1 MEEITKTKN
10 EALKIAN
17 KLSQI
22 RKQTAA
28 NLMKQIKIE
37 LKELYLDKTT
47 FDVQFSENK
56 DLNTNGIDQV
66 TFMLSTNI
74 GEPLKELSK
83 VASGGELSR
92 IMLALKKIFAK
103 HDRIGTVIFDEID
116 TGVSGRVAQAIAEK
130 MFQLSTSTQV
140 LCITH
145 LPQVAAMSDY
155 HLLIQKDTVHHRTTT
170 SLKKLSKQEKV
181 QELGRMMTG
190 ATLTDT
196 AIEHSEQ
203 LLALTRSFK

>member
-74 GEPLKELSK
+74 GEPLKELNK
-83 VASGGELSR
+83 VASRSEEHTSELQSR
-92 IMLALKKIFAK
+92 
-103 HDRIGTVIFDEID
+103 G
-116 TGVSGRVAQAIAEK
+116 
-130 MFQLSTSTQV
+130 
-140 LCITH
+140 
-145 LPQVAAMSDY
+145 
-155 HLLIQKDTVHHRTTT
+155 
-170 SLKKLSKQEKV
+170 
-181 QELGRMMTG
+181 
-190 ATLTDT
+190 
-196 AIEHSEQ
+196 
-203 LLALTRSFK
+203 